1 MTENRQVT
9 FLTESQRRHVFDKV
23 VALIDTKFMGP
34 ELDMRRLREA
44 HEAAIV
50 GSSTLD
56 AFEDAMDA
64 LLRSLGTSHT
74 GFFHEGR
81 PRSAGRIAMAATLS
95 KAHTVDGQRWVFQDV
110 HPGGVAAAVGI
121 QSGDVLL
128 SVNDRELIPP
138 AATPFRLGESYTL
151 TVRKPDGSTV
161 RPTLAIP
168 GSREKQRPI
177 VVPDQVVTARKLES
191 GVGYVRVS
199 MFPGVLGMDVARDI
213 SRAVSDLACSRL
225 VIDLRGN
232 TGGGIGCL
240 RLMSQLC
247 PDRRG
252 VGYSIGRKL
261 ARKGYDKD
269 RLPQFDRI
277 PTSKFQVL
285 PLIMKFGIAGRSV
298 AVFTEALGVQ
308 RHHGQVVM
316 LVNEHS
322 ASAAEM
328 VAAFASEYKLATLVG
343 TKTAGRLVA
352 MSAFKV
358 GFGYRVV
365 MPVAQYFTWMGTNL
379 EGRGLV
385 PHVEVAYSPEA
396 SWDGRDNQL
405 ERAVQVAH
413 RHSRLRF
420 TD

>member
-1 MTENRQVT
+1 VT
-9 FLTESQRRHVFDKV
+9 FLNEAQRRDVFNKV
-23 VALIDTKFMGP
+23 VALIDTKFMGA
-34 ELDMRRLREA
+34 EVDIRLLRDK
-44 HEAAIV
+44 HEVAIV
-50 GSSTLD
+50 GSTTLD
-56 AFEDAMDA
+56 TFEQAVDA

-74 GFFHEGR
+74 GFFHERR

-95 KAHTVDGQRWVFQDV
+95 KANTPDGQRWVFQDV

-121 QSGDVLL
+121 QSGDLLL
-128 SVNDRELIPP
+128 SVNEQELIPP
-138 AATPFRLGESYTL
+138 AATPFRLGESYRL
-151 TVRKPDGSTV
+151 TVRKPDGSTP
-161 RPTLAIP
+161 RLTLVIP

-177 VVPDQVVTARKLES
+177 VVPEQVVTARKLES
-191 GVGYVRVS
+191 TLGYLRVS

-225 VIDLRGN
+225 VVDLRGN

-240 RLMSQLC
+240 RLMSHLC
-247 PDRRG
+247 ADRRG
-252 VGYSIGRKL
+252 VGYSVGRKI
-261 ARKGYDKD
+261 AHKGYDKE

-277 PTSKFQVL
+277 PISKLQVL
-285 PLIMKFGIAGRSV
+285 PLIVKFGIAGRSV

-308 RHHGQVVM
+308 RHHGQTVM

-328 VAAFASEYKLATLVG
+328 VAAFASEYKLATVVG

-365 MPVAQYFTWMGTNL
+365 MPVAQYFTWKGTNL
-379 EGRGLV
+379 EGRGLA
-385 PHVEVAYSPEA
+385 PDIEVAYSPEA

-405 ERAVQVAH
+405 ERAMSVVRTAACSVH
-413 RHSRLRF
+413 
-420 TD
+420 